1 MPATQ
6 THPHAQPHGAGTA
19 SAPLA
24 WSGRLDVAERSRPGG
39 LLTAALT
46 QCATERDLS
55 LSQLAQALGVSYW
68 SLSQLRVGLRPI
80 ESLDDDVLQ
89 GCMALLGLPR
99 LTVLH
104 LAGLLSTDELL
115 AHDDLTAADLLHL
128 REMTRP
134 DPADWVLQPPPNPA
148 RALQHLSLDELTML
162 FQAHADK
169 PGVLRCVLAELESRP
184 PSRAERLR
192 AQLRSALPQT
202 DSTSSRAS
210 AAETPPA
217 SAVLGCV
224 QCHKRLRV
232 PHLASASEIRC
243 PHCHTEYAVH
253 WQGLVCLVQALP
265 TAAQTDTDTDA
276 DEEAHQ
282 HHAAPDG
289 SADDNQDPWAV
300 LGLPAD
306 SPWPQV
312 ERARR
317 SLLQQYHP
325 DRLGHVSPL
334 VRQLAE
340 TAFKRVNDAFE
351 TLKAQR

>member
-1 MPATQ
+1 MPVTQ
-6 THPHAQPHGAGTA
+6 THQHADRHGPNTTGA
-19 SAPLA
+19 SLA

-39 LLTAALT
+39 LLTAALM
-46 QCATERDLS
+46 QCATERDWS
-55 LSQLAQALGVSYW
+55 LSRLAQALGVSYW

-89 GCMALLGLPR
+89 GCVALLGLPP
-99 LTVLH
+99 LTVQH
-104 LAGLLSTDELL
+104 LAGLLSADELL

-148 RALQHLSLDELTML
+148 RALQHLSLDELTTL

-192 AQLRSALPQT
+192 TQLRNALPQAQN
-202 DSTSSRAS
+202 DD
-210 AAETPPA
+210 AAQATPT

-224 QCHKRLRV
+224 QCHKRLRI

-253 WQGLVCLVQALP
+253 WQGLVCLVQVLP
-265 TAAQTDTDTDA
+265 GAAQAETDTDA
-276 DEEAHQ
+276 ADEASQ
-282 HHAAPDG
+282 QHAAPDS
-289 SADDNQDPWAV
+289 SADDSQDPWAV
-300 LGLPAD
+300 LGLPAN